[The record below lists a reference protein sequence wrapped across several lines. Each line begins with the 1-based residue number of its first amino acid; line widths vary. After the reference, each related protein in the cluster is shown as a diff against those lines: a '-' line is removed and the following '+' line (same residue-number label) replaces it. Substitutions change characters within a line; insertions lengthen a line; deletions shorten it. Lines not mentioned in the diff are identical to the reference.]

1 MNDSDSESDSE
12 EIHCTASY
20 REGGRVCGCGVCG
33 RRGGG
38 ALVEIARML
47 DLKYVQSSD
56 ASRMS
61 RVECHATTYSY

>member
-12 EIHCTASY
+12 EIHCTASK
-20 REGGRVCGCGVCG
+20 GGRVCWCVCVYGG
-33 RRGGG
+33 RVH

-47 DLKYVQSSD
+47 DLKYGQSSD

-61 RVECHATTYSY
+61 RVDYNATTYSY

>member
-1 MNDSDSESDSE
+1 MNDSDSGSDSE
-12 EIHCTASY
+12 EIHCTASK
-20 REGGRVCGCGVCG
+20 GGRVCFGVCVW
-33 RRGGG
+33 GGG

-61 RVECHATTYSY
+61 RVDCHATTYSY